1 MQNEEREREKAKW
14 DQDVAIKCI
23 FLSLRKG
30 SESSN
35 CAYWVTAAWIHPQ
48 PQDLFSHCGY
58 WAHELRHY
66 GRRSGV
72 ETHTC
77 MSRLLEDDEGEV
89 GEGASM
95 GWPKAVGSVSNCS
108 AVILSL
114 QPAGS
119 CVVTTDR
126 QSPEWQPCSLSLSF
140 FLLFLIAV
148 GAPSPTLC
156 VAGAL

>member
-14 DQDVAIKCI
+14 DQDVAIKFI

-126 QSPEWQPCSLSLSF
+126 QSPEWQPCSLSF